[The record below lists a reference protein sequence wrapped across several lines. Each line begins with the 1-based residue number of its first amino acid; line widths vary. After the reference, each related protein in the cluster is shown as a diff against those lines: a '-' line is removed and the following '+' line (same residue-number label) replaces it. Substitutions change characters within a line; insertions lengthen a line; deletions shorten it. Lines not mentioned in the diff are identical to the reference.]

1 MAKQIKAND
10 LFENED
16 IFRGIRESAEKTI
29 VTIDKLNAEFKQT
42 AEGLKNS
49 IGNADLGS
57 TKGINDFTKATTQ
70 ANQLQ
75 KEAAELAKLRAE
87 AEKQSAIAQ
96 REQAKA
102 QEQAIKTAQAE
113 AKAKDQAAKSAEKVA
128 KAAENEASAYKKLEK
143 NTRDLKNQSK
153 ELGAQ
158 MVKLEQAGE
167 TNSYAYEKLAKQYSD
182 VTNEA
187 RKNDKALKELD
198 KTVGDNFRNVG
209 NYEGATK
216 GLKQELRQLTQALQQ
231 MEQTDP
237 RFAEMA
243 QRAGDLKDQIGDTA
257 AVIKA
262 TGGTAVETL
271 SKGLSGV
278 GSIGIAAF
286 QGVESSMAL
295 MGVESEAVMQTMMR
309 LQALAGLGDALETLG
324 GLGDKLTE
332 IKAAF
337 VATAAKMGLFT
348 SAKVVDT
355 AVTVGQ
361 TAATETA
368 TVATSGLG
376 KAMKALPIVAIIA
389 GLAALAAGVY
399 FYMTSNDKTAKAIEK
414 RHKAEKAAREESE
427 KANQTIA
434 KESTAYVS
442 LIYQLKQTNENSKER
457 KDLITQIND
466 QYGTTL
472 KNLSD
477 ETAFQNQLNQ
487 AVKDY
492 IQYQKNKYTL
502 AANEDLI
509 TRNLKKQQELEKDI
523 SKMDKEK
530 IGKRLMMQNK
540 YNDLIL
546 AGVSQNQAMETS
558 GLEKWDNAYKTLT
571 DDLAA
576 AEKRLTNYATTS
588 LKLTTETEDKYIP
601 VTEKSTKTTKESTKA
616 FKDANEEIQKTL
628 DLMERETELTES
640 IQLYETE
647 KDLGSA
653 ISAQMEG
660 IQKTGQY
667 SIDLIDQLLTRER
680 DLQAAQIRRK
690 YETKLT
696 SKNALEASNAQMEM
710 DFELSKLDDETAE
723 KRKQTLTDLE
733 TEQEDYAAKRVQTEQ
748 EAAEQVAEIQ
758 KKQWE
763 TSAEFAKQTA
773 DYFVEQSDKKISQI
787 EKESEAAQNQFD
799 NLQELANNGNI
810 NAKES
815 LAEQQRIINESNQRK
830 EKELRRQQRIKLA
843 ESVYSTYAAKVAS
856 GSKNPLQETI
866 TETALLQTF
875 IGSLPTFE
883 SGIEDTGSNGRGLD
897 GKGGFL
903 SVLHPNERVMPKSLN
918 EQIGAMSNEAL
929 AKIAMEYQAGKLVS
943 GHKGA
948 ESIQLAVLVNEMRDL
963 KQVIQNKPETNIE
976 LGEITQ
982 SVMEIVKSTK
992 TGNTKTYNR
1001 FKVRK

>member
-75 KEAAELAKLRAE
+75 KEAAELAKMRAE
-87 AEKQSAIAQ
+87 AEKQAAIAQ

-102 QEQAIKTAQAE
+102 QEQAIKTALAE
-113 AKAKDQAAKSAEKVA
+113 AKAKDQAAKAAEKVA
-128 KAAENEASAYKKLEK
+128 KAAQNEASSYKQLEK
-143 NTRDLKNQSK
+143 NTRELKNQSK
-153 ELGAQ
+153 ELAASMLQLEKSGQQNTAAYA
-158 MVKLEQAGE
+158 KLEEQYREVTKA
-167 TNSYAYEKLAKQYSD
+167 AKD
-182 VTNEA
+182 G
-187 RKNDKALKELD
+187 DHALKGID

-216 GLKQELRQLTQALQQ
+216 SLKLELRQLTQALQQ

-243 QRAGDLKDQIGDTA
+243 QRAGDLKDQIGDTQ

-278 GSIGIAAF
+278 GQIGIAAF

-295 MGVESEAVMQTMMR
+295 MGVESEAVMETMMR

-332 IKAAF
+332 IRAAF
-337 VATAAKMGLFT
+337 AATAAKLGLFT
-348 SAKVVDT
+348 TAKAVDT
-355 AVTVGQ
+355 TVTVGQ
-361 TAATETA
+361 TVATEGA

-389 GLAALAAGVY
+389 GIAALAAAVYAYYSSQKELSASQQAFNDTLDTYSQAQAGAIKITMEVGNAFAMAKKGVISKEEALKKY
-399 FYMTSNDKTAKAIEK
+399 NDTLGDSFGRATNLNEAEKLFRSKTKAYIESVGLRAQADELFRRAAEASADAKQREIETEDDIANIRKGIGAYKFKKDQIALIREETEKIRDKSKVYEDEASKLLERAMVIEKDNKVVAESNQVEEKAVKVTKEKNKEVKLNIELLQNIAHYTNEANKATFEWYQSQKLAVDVDQMEAINQAIKERALITADIAVLEAEMALTRANEAGDTEAIAKAQKELTAAKIKAIEEQKKLDLEANADSGNSGAK
-414 RHKAEKAAREESE
+414 RALIEKQAEAD
-427 KANQTIA
+427 I
-434 KESTAYVS
+434 
-442 LIYQLKQTNENSKER
+442 
-457 KDLITQIND
+457 
-466 QYGTTL
+466 
-472 KNLSD
+472 
-477 ETAFQNQLNQ
+477 
-487 AVKDY
+487 
-492 IQYQKNKYTL
+492 L
-502 AANEDLI
+502 AAQNEFAAEYI
-509 TRNLKKQQELEKDI
+509 
-523 SKMDKEK
+523 DKEK
-530 IGKRLMMQNK
+530 QMF
-540 YNDLIL
+540 
-546 AGVSQNQAMETS
+546 E
-558 GLEKWDNAYKTLT
+558 
-571 DDLAA
+571 
-576 AEKRLTNYATTS
+576 
-588 LKLTTETEDKYIP
+588 
-601 VTEKSTKTTKESTKA
+601 ES
-616 FKDANEEIQKTL
+616 
-628 DLMERETELTES
+628 
-640 IQLYETE
+640 
-647 KDLGSA
+647 
-653 ISAQMEG
+653 
-660 IQKTGQY
+660 
-667 SIDLIDQLLTRER
+667 
-680 DLQAAQIRRK
+680 
-690 YETKLT
+690 
-696 SKNALEASNAQMEM
+696 
-710 DFELSKLDDETAE
+710 
-723 KRKQTLTDLE
+723 
-733 TEQEDYAAKRVQTEQ
+733 AKM
-748 EAAEQVAEIQ
+748 AEQ
-758 KKQWE
+758 
-763 TSAEFAKQTA
+763 TA
-773 DYFVEQSDKKISQI
+773 NYFIEQSDKKISQI
-787 EKESEAAQNQFD
+787 DKEMQAAEKQFD
-799 NLQELANNGNI
+799 TLQELANNGNI

-815 LAEQQRIINESNQRK
+815 LAEQQRIINEANQRK

-963 KQVIQNKPETNIE
+963 KHVIQNKPETNIE

>member
-10 LFENED
+10 LFESDD

-42 AEGLKNS
+42 AEGLKNT

-75 KEAAELAKLRAE
+75 KEAAELAKMRAE
-87 AEKQSAIAQ
+87 AEKQAAIAQ

-102 QEQAIKTAQAE
+102 QEQAIKTAMAE
-113 AKAKDQAAKSAEKVA
+113 AKAKEQMAKAAEKVA
-128 KAAENEASAYKKLEK
+128 KAAQNEASSYKQLEK

-153 ELGAQ
+153 ELAAQ
-158 MVKLEQAGE
+158 MLELEKTGRKNTQA
-167 TNSYAYEKLAKQYSD
+167 YADLENQYRD
-182 VTNEA
+182 VTKAAQEG
-187 RKNDKALKELD
+187 DHALKGID

-216 GLKQELRQLTQALQQ
+216 SLKLELRQLTQALQQ
-231 MEQTDP
+231 METTDP

-243 QRAGDLKDQIGDTA
+243 QRAGDLKDQIGDTQ

-278 GSIGIAAF
+278 GQIGIAAF

-295 MGVESEAVMQTMMR
+295 MGVESEAVMETMMR

-332 IKAAF
+332 IRAAF
-337 VATAAKMGLFT
+337 VATAAKMGLMT
-348 SAKVVDT
+348 TAKTVDT

-389 GLAALAAGVY
+389 GVAAIAAAFIAFGTEQEQLVDKQAALNDTMDEFRSATAGAVEQTTKVGNAFKLAREGVMSKKDALAMYNKELGGTFGEAKNLNEAEELFRAKTDAYIKAVGLRAQADAILKKSAEEQVKSLEIQMALDDRKSKTNGQGGWLSLQDEVTKGLEEEVRLSEKRAKVYADMAADLTAQAMRIEEKNKITVQSEEKTTKAVEKTTKAIQKQKDLTIQL
-399 FYMTSNDKTAKAIEK
+399 TSTSKTAA
-414 RHKAEKAAREESE
+414 
-427 KANQTIA
+427 
-434 KESTAYVS
+434 
-442 LIYQLKQTNENSKER
+442 
-457 KDLITQIND
+457 
-466 QYGTTL
+466 
-472 KNLSD
+472 
-477 ETAFQNQLNQ
+477 
-487 AVKDY
+487 
-492 IQYQKNKYTL
+492 
-502 AANEDLI
+502 
-509 TRNLKKQQELEKDI
+509 QELEEWGKKHKILIDVDAMEAVNEALKERSKIAADI
-523 SKMDKEK
+523 AVLDAEMALTRAKEK
-530 IGKRLMMQNK
+530 GDTTEIAKAQKDLTDAKIKAINEQLKLDLEANADNGAKRSLIEKQAEA
-540 YNDLIL
+540 DIL
-546 AGVSQNQAMETS
+546 AAQNEF
-558 GLEKWDNAYKTLT
+558 
-571 DDLAA
+571 A
-576 AEKRLTNYATTS
+576 AE
-588 LKLTTETEDKYIP
+588 YIDN
-601 VTEKSTKTTKESTKA
+601 EKKMFEES
-616 FKDANEEIQKTL
+616 
-628 DLMERETELTES
+628 
-640 IQLYETE
+640 
-647 KDLGSA
+647 
-653 ISAQMEG
+653 
-660 IQKTGQY
+660 
-667 SIDLIDQLLTRER
+667 
-680 DLQAAQIRRK
+680 
-690 YETKLT
+690 
-696 SKNALEASNAQMEM
+696 
-710 DFELSKLDDETAE
+710 
-723 KRKQTLTDLE
+723 
-733 TEQEDYAAKRVQTEQ
+733 AKM
-748 EAAEQVAEIQ
+748 AEQ
-758 KKQWE
+758 
-763 TSAEFAKQTA
+763 TA
-773 DYFVEQSDKKISQI
+773 NFFVEQSEKKIAQI
-787 EKESEAAQNQFD
+787 DKEMDAAQKQFD

-810 NAKES
+810 SAKES
-815 LAEQQRIINESNQRK
+815 LAEQQRIINEANQRK
-830 EKELRRQQRIKLA
+830 EREMRRQQRIKLA

-866 TETALLQTF
+866 TDTAMLQTF
-875 IGSLPTFE
+875 IASLPTFE

-918 EQIGAMSNEAL
+918 EQIGSMSNEAL
-929 AKIAMEYQAGKLVS
+929 AKLAMEYQAGKLVA

-982 SVMEIVKSTK
+982 SVMEIVRSTK
-992 TGNTKTYNR
+992 TGNTKTFNR

>member
-10 LFENED
+10 IFENED
-16 IFRGIRESAEKTI
+16 IFKGIRESAEKTI

-42 AEGLKNS
+42 AEGLKNT

-57 TKGINDFTKATTQ
+57 TKGITDFTKATTQ

-87 AEKQSAIAQ
+87 AEKQAAIAQ

-102 QEQAIKTAQAE
+102 QQEALKTATAE
-113 AKAKDQAAKSAEKVA
+113 AKAKDQAAKASEKAA
-128 KAAENEASAYKKLEK
+128 KAAANEASAYKQLEK
-143 NTRDLKNQSK
+143 QARDLKNQSK

-158 MVKLEQAGE
+158 MLKLEQAGE
-167 TNSYAYEKLAKQYSD
+167 TNSYAYEKLGKRYAD

-187 RKNDKALKELD
+187 RKNDKALKDLD

-231 MEQTDP
+231 MESTDP

-257 AVIKA
+257 AIIKV

-271 SKGLSGV
+271 SRGLSGV

-309 LQALAGLGDALETLG
+309 LQALAGLGDALESLG
-324 GLGDKLTE
+324 GLSDKLSE

-348 SAKVVDT
+348 TAKEVDT

-368 TVATSGLG
+368 TVATTGLG
-376 KAMKALPIVAIIA
+376 TAMKALPIVAIIA

-399 FYMTSNDKTAKAIEK
+399 YYMSSNEKTAKAIEK
-414 RHKAEKAAREESE
+414 RKAAEKAAREESE

-530 IGKRLMMQNK
+530 IGSRIILQNK

-546 AGVSQNQAMETS
+546 KGVSQSEALDKS
-558 GLEKWDNAYKTLT
+558 GLGTWDEKYKSLT
-571 DDLAA
+571 DELGAA
-576 AEKRLTNYATTS
+576 QKRMTNYATTS

-601 VTEKSTKTTKESTKA
+601 VTDKATKATKEKTKA
-616 FKDANEEIQKTL
+616 HQDANDVIQKTL
-628 DLMERETELTES
+628 DLMELES
-640 IQLYETE
+640 QIIEQTQLYEVD
-647 KDLGSA
+647 KDLNSA
-653 ISAQMEG
+653 VKAQMEG
-660 IQKTGQY
+660 ITTTGQY
-667 SIDLIDQLLTRER
+667 SIDLIDELIKREH
-680 DLQAAQIRRK
+680 DLQEIQIRRK
-690 YETKLT
+690 YETQLAST
-696 SKNALEASNAQMEM
+696 NALEASNAQMAM
-710 DFELSKLDDETAE
+710 DLELTKLDDQTAE

-733 TEQEDYAAKRVQTEQ
+733 TAQEDYATKKVETEKREYRTDRV
-748 EAAEQVAEIQ
+748 
-758 KKQWE
+758 
-763 TSAEFAKQTA
+763 
-773 DYFVEQSDKKISQI
+773 
-787 EKESEAAQNQFD
+787 
-799 NLQELANNGNI
+799 
-810 NAKES
+810 
-815 LAEQQRIINESNQRK
+815 II
-830 EKELRRQQRIKLA
+830 
-843 ESVYSTYAAKVAS
+843 
-856 GSKNPLQETI
+856 
-866 TETALLQTF
+866 
-875 IGSLPTFE
+875 
-883 SGIEDTGSNGRGLD
+883 D
-897 GKGGFL
+897 
-903 SVLHPNERVMPKSLN
+903 
-918 EQIGAMSNEAL
+918 
-929 AKIAMEYQAGKLVS
+929 
-943 GHKGA
+943 
-948 ESIQLAVLVNEMRDL
+948 
-963 KQVIQNKPETNIE
+963 
-976 LGEITQ
+976 
-982 SVMEIVKSTK
+982 
-992 TGNTKTYNR
+992 
-1001 FKVRK
+1001 

>member
-16 IFRGIRESAEKTI
+16 IFKGIRESAEKTI
-29 VTIDKLNAEFKQT
+29 STIDKLNAEFKQT
-42 AEGLKNS
+42 AEGLKS
-49 IGNADLGS
+49 TIGNADLGS
-57 TKGINDFTKATTQ
+57 SKGINEFTSATTKA
-70 ANQLQ
+70 NQIQ
-75 KEAAELAKLRAE
+75 KDAIELSKLRAE

-96 REQAKA
+96 REQSKA
-102 QEQAIKTAQAE
+102 QAEALKTATAE
-113 AKAKDQAAKSAEKVA
+113 AKAKEQQA
-128 KAAENEASAYKKLEK
+128 KAAEKVRKAADDEASAYKRLEK
-143 NTRDLKNQSK
+143 STRDLKNQSK

-158 MVKLEQAGE
+158 MVKLEQTGQ

-231 MEQTDP
+231 METTDP

-243 QRAGDLKDQIGDTA
+243 QRAGDLKDQISDTQ

-271 SKGLSGV
+271 SKGIAGV
-278 GSIGIAAF
+278 GSVGIAAF

-295 MGVESEAVMQTMMR
+295 MGVQSEAVMETMMR
-309 LQALAGLGDALETLG
+309 LQALAGLGDALEALG

-337 VATAAKMGLFT
+337 VATASKMGLFT
-348 SAKVVDT
+348 AAKEVDVL
-355 AVTVGQ
+355 VTEGQ
-361 TAATETA
+361 IVATETA

-399 FYMTSNDKTAKAIEK
+399 YYMSSNDKTAKAIEK

-427 KANQTIA
+427 KARDTIA

-442 LIYQLKQTNENSKER
+442 LIMQLKQTNENSKER
-457 KDLITQIND
+457 KDLIGKINE

-477 ETAFQNQLNQ
+477 ETAFQNQLNV
-487 AVKDY
+487 AVRDY
-492 IQYQKNKYTL
+492 IEYQKNKYTL

-530 IGKRLMMQNK
+530 IGSRIVLQNK

-546 AGVSQNQAMETS
+546 KGVSQSEALDKS
-558 GLEKWDNAYKTLT
+558 GLGTWDEKYKSLT
-571 DDLAA
+571 DELGAA
-576 AEKRLTNYATTS
+576 QKRMTNYATTS

-601 VTEKSTKTTKESTKA
+601 VTEKATKATKEKTKSHQ
-616 FKDANEEIQKTL
+616 DANEAIQKTL
-628 DLMERETELTES
+628 DLMELENQIIEQT
-640 IQLYETE
+640 QLYETE
-647 KDLGSA
+647 KDIASA
-653 ISAQMEG
+653 IQAQMEG
-660 IQKTGQY
+660 IGKTGQY
-667 SIDLIDQLLTRER
+667 QIDLIDQLLTREH
-680 DLQAAQIRRK
+680 DLEAAQIRRK
-690 YETKLT
+690 YETQLA
-696 SKNALEASNAQMEM
+696 SKNALEASNAQMAM
-710 DFELSKLDDETAE
+710 DLELSQLDDKTKE

-733 TEQEDYAAKRVQTEQ
+733 TAQEDYAAKCVETEQ
-748 EAAEQVAEIQ
+748 QAADKIAEINKTQWENSAKFAEQ
-758 KKQWE
+758 
-763 TSAEFAKQTA
+763 TA
-773 DYFVEQSDKKISQI
+773 NFFIEQSNKKISQLD
-787 EKESEAAQNQFD
+787 KESEAAQQQYD
-799 NLQELANNGNI
+799 TLSELAANGNI

-815 LAEQQRIINESNQRK
+815 LAEQQRIINEANQRK
-830 EKELRRQQRIKLA
+830 EKEMRRQQRIKLA

-856 GSKNPLQETI
+856 GSKNPLQETMM
-866 TETALLQTF
+866 ETALLQTF
-875 IGSLPTFE
+875 IASLPTFDK
-883 SGIEDTGSNGRGLD
+883 GIEDTGTNGRGLD

-903 SVLHPNERVMPKSLN
+903 SVLHPNERVVPKSLN
-918 EQIGAMSNEAL
+918 EQIGSMSNESL
-929 AKIAMEYQAGKLVS
+929 AKMAMEYQAGKLVH

-948 ESIQLAVLVNEMRDL
+948 ESMQLAVLVNEMRDL
-963 KQVIQNKPETNIE
+963 KSVIQNKPETNIE

-982 SVMEIVKSTK
+982 SMMEIVKT
-992 TGNTKTYNR
+992 TRVGNTHTFNR
-1001 FKVRK
+1001 YKVRK

>member
-1 MAKQIKAND
+1 
-10 LFENED
+10 
-16 IFRGIRESAEKTI
+16 
-29 VTIDKLNAEFKQT
+29 
-42 AEGLKNS
+42 
-49 IGNADLGS
+49 
-57 TKGINDFTKATTQ
+57 
-70 ANQLQ
+70 
-75 KEAAELAKLRAE
+75 
-87 AEKQSAIAQ
+87 
-96 REQAKA
+96 
-102 QEQAIKTAQAE
+102 
-113 AKAKDQAAKSAEKVA
+113 
-128 KAAENEASAYKKLEK
+128 
-143 NTRDLKNQSK
+143 
-153 ELGAQ
+153 
-158 MVKLEQAGE
+158 
-167 TNSYAYEKLAKQYSD
+167 
-182 VTNEA
+182 
-187 RKNDKALKELD
+187 
-198 KTVGDNFRNVG
+198 
-209 NYEGATK
+209 
-216 GLKQELRQLTQALQQ
+216 
-231 MEQTDP
+231 
-237 RFAEMA
+237 
-243 QRAGDLKDQIGDTA
+243 
-257 AVIKA
+257 
-262 TGGTAVETL
+262 
-271 SKGLSGV
+271 
-278 GSIGIAAF
+278 
-286 QGVESSMAL
+286 
-295 MGVESEAVMQTMMR
+295 
-309 LQALAGLGDALETLG
+309 
-324 GLGDKLTE
+324 
-332 IKAAF
+332 
-337 VATAAKMGLFT
+337 
-348 SAKVVDT
+348 
-355 AVTVGQ
+355 
-361 TAATETA
+361 
-368 TVATSGLG
+368 
-376 KAMKALPIVAIIA
+376 
-389 GLAALAAGVY
+389 
-399 FYMTSNDKTAKAIEK
+399 
-414 RHKAEKAAREESE
+414 
-427 KANQTIA
+427 
-434 KESTAYVS
+434 
-442 LIYQLKQTNENSKER
+442 
-457 KDLITQIND
+457 
-466 QYGTTL
+466 
-472 KNLSD
+472 
-477 ETAFQNQLNQ
+477 
-487 AVKDY
+487 
-492 IQYQKNKYTL
+492 
-502 AANEDLI
+502 
-509 TRNLKKQQELEKDI
+509 
-523 SKMDKEK
+523 
-530 IGKRLMMQNK
+530 
-540 YNDLIL
+540 
-546 AGVSQNQAMETS
+546 METS